1 MSQIVNVDSVLRVL
15 AILQIYPNSSTN
27 EKMILLLISL
37 CYAKEAPNHIIRPEL
52 QPYVYND
59 IFESVRVQ
67 EDIMKVLE
75 KLPGDDDK
83 PEVSDPSIPDWSSY
97 KDVRCGLEAD
107 RHKVRDPRGCSY
119 ENSFEKL
126 NCYYEKFNIT
136 ETRCYDD
143 LLHWRSELEQLD
155 QCDKFDCRVDNAV
168 LERLRHKKLRSL
180 RVRFERSLAL
190 KVVRFLGSGNSRSLS
205 D

>member
-1 MSQIVNVDSVLRVL
+1 MLVVFSSYLLNASMSQIVNVDSVLRLL
-15 AILQIYPNSSTN
+15 AILQIYPNRSTN

-37 CYAKEAPNHIIRPEL
+37 CYAEQAPNYMIRPEL
-52 QPYVYND
+52 QPYMYTD
-59 IFESVRVQ
+59 FFESVRVQ
-67 EDIMKVLE
+67 EDIIETVT

-83 PEVSDPSIPDWSSY
+83 PENPDPSVPDWSSY
-97 KDVRCGLEAD
+97 SDVRCGLEAD

-136 ETRCYDD
+136 ITKCYDD

-155 QCDKFDCRVDNAV
+155 QCDRFDCRVDNAV
-168 LERLRHKKLRSL
+168 LVGLKAKKLKFS
-180 RVRFERSLAL
+180 
-190 KVVRFLGSGNSRSLS
+190 
-205 D
+205 